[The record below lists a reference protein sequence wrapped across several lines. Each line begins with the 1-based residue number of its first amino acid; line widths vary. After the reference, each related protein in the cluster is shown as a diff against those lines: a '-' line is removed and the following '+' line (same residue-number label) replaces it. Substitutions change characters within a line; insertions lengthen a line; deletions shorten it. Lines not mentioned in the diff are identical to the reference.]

1 MYLQFLSDNDGLKF
15 KIWKSVFKSTKEIDN
30 LFYSKPN
37 GFLKPVRF
45 EIRSLQNSQ
54 NSNFA

>member
-45 EIRSLQNSQ
+45 ERNYNIA
-54 NSNFA
+54 FGDCK